1 MKSLLSSRPVVPAR
15 QPLRAVPAGR
25 RAPASRVRVAAP
37 AHRVTGPRSAGAPR
51 TAFVLAGG
59 AALGSMQAGM
69 LHALYERGIVPDLL
83 VGTSAGA
90 LNAAYVASRPQTV
103 ATAQELGAVWC
114 GLRRKD
120 VFPLR
125 PATLLS
131 GLTGRHDHLV
141 SDRGLRRVATRH
153 LEITRLEEA
162 SVPLHLIACDLLS
175 GEEVRLSAGPAVEA
189 VVAAAAIP
197 GLLPPVRL
205 GDRLLTDGG
214 VANNTPISHAI
225 QLGAERIYV
234 LPTDTPGARTLPRP
248 PRSASDAAVNA
259 LIQLFGTRLQ
269 ADLARY
275 ATAAEMI
282 VLPAVNT
289 QHIPLT
295 SFTHARELIGQAL
308 TAARKTLAAHDTQP
322 ARALAS

>member
-1 MKSLLSSRPVVPAR
+1 VSSVKVTA
-15 QPLRAVPAGR
+15 LGR
-25 RAPASRVRVAAP
+25 RVS
-37 AHRVTGPRSAGAPR
+37 GPRTAGAPR

-59 AALGSMQAGM
+59 AALGAMQAGM
-69 LHALYERGIVPDLL
+69 LQALYERGIVPDLL

-90 LNAAYVASRPQTV
+90 LNAAYVASRPQTA
-103 ATAQELGAVWC
+103 ATARELAAVWC

-125 PATLLS
+125 VATLLS
-131 GLTGRHDHLV
+131 GLAGRRDHLV
-141 SDRGLRRVATRH
+141 ANHGLRRLAARH

-175 GEEVRLSAGPAVEA
+175 GQEVRLSGGPTIEA
-189 VVAAAAIP
+189 VLAAAAIP

-214 VANNTPISHAI
+214 VANNTPISHAV

-234 LPTDTPGARTLPRP
+234 LPTDNPGALPRP
-248 PRSASDAAVNA
+248 PRGAPDAAVNA
-259 LIQLFGTRLQ
+259 VTQLFGARLQ

-282 VLPAVNT
+282 VLPAANPGQV
-289 QHIPLT
+289 PLT
-295 SFTHARELIGQAL
+295 SFTHARELIAQAL
-308 TAARKTLAAHDTQP
+308 TAARTTLAARDTRP
-322 ARALAS
+322 ALARAS